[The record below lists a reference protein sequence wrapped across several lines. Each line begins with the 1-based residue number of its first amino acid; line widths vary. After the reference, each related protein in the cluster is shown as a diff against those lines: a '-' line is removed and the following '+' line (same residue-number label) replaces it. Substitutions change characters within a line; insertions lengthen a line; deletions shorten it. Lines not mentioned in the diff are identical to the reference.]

1 MSNAKRKHN
10 ASRDVGVQRPHGNI
24 DGSIPSAT
32 RETRAARRMHAT
44 RNARHF
50 APERVK
56 RQLGRTPKIE
66 RRPQTAETGR
76 RMDERHRRWCRRR
89 GETDHHVRHSYHA
102 RYSGDGCRCARVR
115 LSDKSTRSPD
125 KTTRSAG
132 YSSRRG
138 DGELERRPSRYS
150 SQVTA
155 RGRQGMARIGTASAS
170 RGPSRTVGRPNK
182 GPFLRTCDGDL
193 IGV

>member
-76 RMDERHRRWCRRR
+76 RIWTSAIGGGAGGEERRTTMCAILITRATLATDVDALELDYLISQREALIRQR
-89 GETDHHVRHSYHA
+89 EVLATRPDGET
-102 RYSGDGCRCARVR
+102 
-115 LSDKSTRSPD
+115 
-125 KTTRSAG
+125 
-132 YSSRRG
+132 
-138 DGELERRPSRYS
+138 
-150 SQVTA
+150 
-155 RGRQGMARIGTASAS
+155 AS
-170 RGPSRTVGRPNK
+170 
-182 GPFLRTCDGDL
+182 
-193 IGV
+193 